1 MVLSNE
7 QVFNTGKYRGALFH
21 LNFQAYEQAKFQR
34 KMLKFKNENSVLA
47 KNTQPIKNSYKMGRA
62 LIEKRLGT
70 KKSDMNLMMSQSVL
84 GSEAG
89 GETIVSRAPSVV
101 NLESLIEGEGE
112 YTDIFDGKK
121 SRLGVEELKS
131 KLNQETGNM

>member
-1 MVLSNE
+1 
-7 QVFNTGKYRGALFH
+7 
-21 LNFQAYEQAKFQR
+21 
-34 KMLKFKNENSVLA
+34 
-47 KNTQPIKNSYKMGRA
+47 MGRA
-62 LIEKRLGT
+62 LIEKRLGS
-70 KKSDMNLMMSQSVL
+70 KKTDTNLMMTQSVL

-131 KLNQETGNM
+131 KLNQETGNMQRGDTLTGESSRDVTVETIENMRPDVKLIFSKIRE